1 MYHIYQKL
9 NITALKN
16 CSLNWCFR
24 GGSRGGCRG
33 CTPPPPGDDMR
44 FSNTTSILQKIPM
57 WFIGVE
63 VVQETSAPPSKKN
76 PGSAP
81 VFDS

>member
-1 MYHIYQKL
+1 MH
-9 NITALKN
+9 
-16 CSLNWCFR
+16 
-24 GGSRGGCRG
+24 
-33 CTPPPPGDDMR
+33 TPPPPGDDMR